1 MVRKNAPKVEDSKPL
16 LTDRKKDEAGGKV
29 ETVRRAKSA
38 PLKNTGSKTTEKK
51 EGARSNPV
59 FTPPSQSTQSL
70 SPEGKDLC
78 MSVFGAIPSSTVKMR
93 KF

>member
-38 PLKNTGSKTTEKK
+38 PLKNTGSKTTEKRK
-51 EGARSNPV
+51 ELAQTLCSHLHRRAH
-59 FTPPSQSTQSL
+59 SL
-70 SPEGKDLC
+70 
-78 MSVFGAIPSSTVKMR
+78 
-93 KF
+93 